1 MEKFI
6 ISRLISIVLVFM
18 PTFAFAQDD
27 EPAIKIK
34 TETYDG
40 GITVDTYE
48 KGSKQYR
55 HIKKKNGDYFI
66 EFMDMNYPI
75 RWTLKDGTLIEGN
88 CKELRINLYG
98 KGDVLIASGLIDQKD
113 FTNAEKTTP
122 ELFEGLNFKGF
133 IRPNEPDKI
142 LPFSSEAFI
151 GNKYHKESFLTLAN
165 CLYTIDNNGKMKFIG
180 KKSKMKSGSDNEYA
194 YVYAIPTDS
203 IIDCE
208 KMKDKKGYDII
219 KISYANGDEVF
230 CRYGGLR
237 EGTHIHRENGVLKV
251 KEADNDYCL
260 YYFYF
265 NDGRIFKGKMNNCFK
280 EIYDPHYWES
290 GDMTS
295 KVLCYPSLTPYT
307 GMLINKDNTGIVI
320 ENGMTQEEIEKQKEL
335 ARKKEEANKKAGYNI
350 LCKTYGKKYVDAA
363 MNGKVIVGMPVD
375 LFLLGYPNTRL
386 RQQSRGTKVYEVRN
400 ILNRITKVVRVSNGR
415 VSGVTNY

>member
-1 MEKFI
+1 MEKFFI
-6 ISRLISIVLVFM
+6 IRLISIVIVFM
-18 PTFAFAQDD
+18 PTFALAQDD

-48 KGSKQYR
+48 KGSEEYR
-55 HIKKKNGDYFI
+55 HIKKKNGDFYI
-66 EFMDMNYPI
+66 ESMAMNYPI

-88 CKELRINLYG
+88 RKELRINLYG
-98 KGDVLIASGLIDQKD
+98 KGDVLITSDLIYLRD

-122 ELFEGLNFKGF
+122 ELLEGLDKRDFKGF

-142 LPFSSEAFI
+142 LPFSCEGFI
-151 GNKYHKESFLTLAN
+151 GSCGERESFLTLAN

-180 KKSKMKSGSDNEYA
+180 KKSKMKSGSDNKYA

-208 KMKDKKGYDII
+208 EMECKNGFFT
-219 KISYANGDEVF
+219 KISYANGDEVIIE
-230 CRYGGLR
+230 RGVNGGLSN
-237 EGTHIHRENGVLKV
+237 GTHIHRENGVLKV
-251 KEADNDYCL
+251 INDF

-280 EIYDPHYWES
+280 EIFDPHKWS
-290 GDMTS
+290 NTLMNS
-295 KVLCYPSLTPYT
+295 KVLSYPSLTPYT
-307 GMLINKDNTGIVI
+307 GTLINKDNTGVVI
-320 ENGMTQEEIEKQKEL
+320 EEGMTQEEREKQSEL

-363 MNGKVIVGMPVD
+363 MNGKVIVGMPQD
-375 LFLLGYPNTRL
+375 LFLLTFPITRL
-386 RQQSRGTKVYEVRN
+386 RSQTQSTKVYEVRN
-400 ILNRITKVVRVSNGR
+400 ILNRIIKVVRVTNGR
-415 VSGVTNY
+415 VSKVTNY

>member
-6 ISRLISIVLVFM
+6 ISRLISIVIVFM

-48 KGSKQYR
+48 KGSEEYR

-122 ELFEGLNFKGF
+122 ELFEELNFKGF

-142 LPFSSEAFI
+142 LPFSSEKFI
-151 GNKYHKESFLTLAN
+151 GNWREESFLTLAN

-180 KKSKMKSGSDNEYA
+180 KKSKMKSGSKSEYA

-208 KMKDKKGYDII
+208 EMEDKNGHDII
-219 KISYANGDEVF
+219 KISYANGDEVIIK
-230 CRYGGLR
+230 RGINGGLSK
-237 EGTHIHRENGVLKV
+237 GTHIHRENGVLKV
-251 KEADNDYCL
+251 KEADNGSCI

-280 EIYDPHYWES
+280 EISDLWES

-307 GMLINKDNTGIVI
+307 GMLINKDNTGTVI
-320 ENGMTQEEIEKQKEL
+320 EKGMTQEEIEKQKEL